1 MTAALILAAGKT
13 ARAGELDPQAPV
25 GTISAL
31 QRVALVF
38 QQAGIER
45 VVVVCGEDGDQAKK
59 LTAHMSLEFLESPG
73 GADLLDN
80 VKAGLAY
87 LQDKCADVLIS
98 LVDVPLCSVET
109 VRTLMEAE
117 GPACAPSYHGSVGHP
132 MLLRAEHI
140 PAVLSYEGSGGL
152 LGAVKAAGLPC
163 RLVPVEDPGVLTN
176 ARTGEERTQL
186 IEEHDLA
193 RLRLDFRVRLMREK
207 AFYGP
212 GTHQL
217 LQLTEETGSLLEA
230 CRHMGISYSKG
241 RKIIATTE
249 QQLGYPVIESQQGGR
264 TGGRSALTE
273 QGKALIRGYAEFYT
287 RAKQTL
293 EELFQTYFGADL

>member
-1 MTAALILAAGKT
+1 MTAALILASGKT
-13 ARAGELDPQAPV
+13 RQTGDLDPQAPV

-31 QRVALVF
+31 QRIALVF

-73 GADLLDN
+73 SADLLDN
-80 VKAGLAY
+80 VKTGLAY
-87 LQDKCADVLIS
+87 LQDKCAAVLIS
-98 LVDVPLCSVET
+98 LVDAPLCSVET
-109 VRTLMEAE
+109 IHTLMRTE
-117 GPACAPSYHGSVGHP
+117 GPACVPSYHGSVGHP
-132 MLLRAEHI
+132 MLLRAQYI
-140 PAVLSYEGSGGL
+140 PAVLSYTGSGGV
-152 LGAVKAAGLPC
+152 LGAVEAAGLPC
-163 RLVPVEDPGVLTN
+163 RRVPVEDPGVLT
-176 ARTGEERTQL
+176 ADRTGGERTRL

-193 RLRLDFRVRLMREK
+193 RLRPDFRVRLMREK

-241 RKIIATTE
+241 RKIIAVTE
-249 QQLGYPVIESQQGGR
+249 QQLGYSVIESQQGGR
-264 TGGRSALTE
+264 AGGRSALTE
-273 QGKALIRGYAEFYT
+273 QGKALIRGYAGFYAE
-287 RAKQTL
+287 AKHAL
-293 EELFQTYFGADL
+293 EELFNKYFG